1 MARSHILPLTAIVGL
16 LLFPSGS
23 SAQSERDFS
32 GTWLMDPSRS
42 ESVAQAAEA
51 SPREPVRLVIDQ
63 SKDRVRITRTFDGQS
78 QTVEYA
84 FDLRS
89 TGRPVGTAGS
99 ADRSANGS
107 NDGAVPVTRALARWI
122 DGKLMTTTVYRV
134 NGMATTKTETFD
146 MSQDG
151 SELFVLNELK
161 MEHGYESNDGKGP
174 QGYGA
179 GKDVY
184 RRVAK

>member
-1 MARSHILPLTAIVGL
+1 MARSHILPLTAIVAL

-23 SAQSERDFS
+23 SAQSERNLS

-42 ESVAQAAEA
+42 ESFAQAAEA
-51 SPREPVRLVIDQ
+51 SPQEPVRLVIDH
-63 SKDRVRITRTFDGQS
+63 STERVRITRTFDGQS
-78 QTVEYA
+78 QAVEYA

-89 TGRPVGTAGS
+89 AGRAVGTAGS
-99 ADRSANGS
+99 ADRADVS
-107 NDGAVPVTRALARWI
+107 NDGTVPVTRALARWVE
-122 DGKLMTTTVYRV
+122 GKLMTTTVYRV

-146 MSQDG
+146 LSQDG
-151 SELFVLNELK
+151 SELFVLSELK

-174 QGYGA
+174 QGYGV

-184 RRVAK
+184 KRVGR